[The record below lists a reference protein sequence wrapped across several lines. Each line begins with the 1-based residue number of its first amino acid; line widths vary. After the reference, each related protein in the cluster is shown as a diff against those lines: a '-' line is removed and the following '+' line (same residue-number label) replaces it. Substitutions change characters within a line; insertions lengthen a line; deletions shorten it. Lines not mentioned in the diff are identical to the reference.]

1 VNSDLYI
8 MVLIKQVSW
17 TVFRRHRQKASSAW
31 MPIPPLQIDTR
42 GNKLAKVSHDLQSR
56 MTLLDPA
63 LS

>member
-1 VNSDLYI
+1 

-31 MPIPPLQIDTR
+31 MPIPPLQIDTH